1 MIELWLLLGVWRPT
15 REARVVQGVWFC
27 RDIQTLMGILSF
39 LYTCRRAQ
47 HKLIATFLHQDFL
60 LNREIPLKNNR
71 FHLPLCLFS
80 LLGQTVTTTLW
91 SCSKLVKEPR
101 LPFLKPWA
109 KKGRTSCCAVSCM
122 IHMRGALPISWW
134 TIRLSRY
141 SCQKQLNLP

>member
-15 REARVVQGVWFC
+15 REARVVQGVWFY
-27 RDIQTLMGILSF
+27 RDIQTLMGIL
-39 LYTCRRAQ
+39 TRGRAQ

-60 LNREIPLKNNR
+60 SNREIPLKNNR
-71 FHLPLCLFS
+71 FHLSLCLFS
-80 LLGQTVTTTLW
+80 PLGQTVTTTLW

-122 IHMRGALPISWW
+122 IRMSDTLPISWW
-134 TIRLSRY
+134 TIRLLRY
-141 SCQKQLNLP
+141 SRQKQLNLP